1 MNWKKWSLLLTIVF
15 AMSLFLAACGGG
27 DDKETDSDAGDT
39 DQTEETDDAE
49 DTDSSADGEAGL
61 ADEQELSVN
70 IKTEPPSLHPGTSSD
85 TTSSAVLDQV
95 FEGLTRVNQDNEI
108 EEGMAESW
116 DVSEDGLTYTFNLR
130 EDATW
135 SNGDPVTASDFEFA
149 WKWVLDPENAD
160 TDYAYQLYPIKN
172 AEDAKE
178 NDGSLDDVGIT
189 SEDDHTLVVE
199 LEQPTEYFLE
209 LTAFHTYYPI
219 NEAVVS
225 GNADWALDAGDD
237 YVSNG
242 PFELVSWDHKDNI
255 VIEKSDDYWD
265 ADTVKLETIT
275 MHMIDEEST
284 ALQMYESDDLD
295 WIGDPIDSVPLAA
308 IPTMKDAGE
317 LEISDRAGV
326 YYYAFNTEEAP
337 FDNVNIRKAFA
348 LALDR
353 TSIVENITQGEQ
365 KPAMA
370 LVPPSIFEE
379 NDEGYFADND
389 VDGAKEYLEKGLDE
403 LGLDELPTVNL
414 SYNTDEGHAAIA
426 QAAQDIW
433 KKDLGVD
440 VELNNEE
447 WAVYLDSMGEGD
459 FQVGRMGWI
468 ADFNDSINFIE
479 IFQTV
484 GGNNYTNWE
493 DEEYQELIKASRS
506 ELDPDKRRALLR
518 DAEEVF
524 MDHMPIAPVYFYSNL
539 YAHKDHVKDI
549 TVSPIGNIQFKWG
562 YIAEE

>member
-1 MNWKKWSLLLTIVF
+1 MNWKKWSLLLAIVF
-15 AMSLFLAACGGG
+15 AMSMFLAACGGG
-27 DDKETDSDAGDT
+27 EDTDGDT
-39 DQTEETDDAE
+39 NDTEETDD
-49 DTDSSADGEAGL
+49 TDAADGEEEL
-61 ADEQELSVN
+61 ADVQELSVN
-70 IKTEPPSLHPGTSSD
+70 IKTEPPSLHPGTSTD

-95 FEGLTRVNQDNEI
+95 FEGLTRVNQDGEV

-116 DVSEDGLTYTFNLR
+116 DISDDELTYTFHLR

-135 SNGDPVTASDFEFA
+135 TNGDPVTANDFEYA

-189 SEDDHTLVVE
+189 AEDDHTLVVE

-209 LTAFHTYYPI
+209 LTAFYTYYPI
-219 NEAVVS
+219 HEEITSDNK
-225 GNADWALDAGDD
+225 DWATDAGED

-242 PFELVSWDHKDNI
+242 PFELISWDHKDNI
-255 VIEKSDDYWD
+255 VIEKNEDYWD

-284 ALQMYESDDLD
+284 ALQMYENDDLD
-295 WIGDPIDSVPLAA
+295 WIGDPTDSVPLAA
-308 IPTMKDAGE
+308 IPTMKEAGE

-326 YYYAFNTEEAP
+326 YYYSFNTEEEP

-348 LALDR
+348 LSLDR

-379 NDEGYFADND
+379 NEEGYFADND
-389 VDGAKEYLEKGLDE
+389 VDTAKEYLEEGLEE
-403 LGLDELPTVNL
+403 LGIDELPTVKL
-414 SYNTDEGHAAIA
+414 SYNTDEGHEAIA

-433 KKDLGVD
+433 KKELDVE

-447 WAVYLDSMGEGD
+447 WNVFLDSMGEGD
-459 FQVGRMGWI
+459 YQVGRMGWI
-468 ADFNDSINFIE
+468 ADFNDAINFLE
-479 IFQTV
+479 IFETV

-493 DEEYQELIKASRS
+493 DKEYQELNKASRE
-506 ELDPDKRRALLR
+506 ELDPDKRREILR
-518 DAEEVF
+518 EAEEIY
-524 MDHMPIAPVYFYSNL
+524 MDYMPIAPVYFYTNL
-539 YAHKDHVKDI
+539 YAHKDNVKNI
-549 TVSPIGNIQFKWG
+549 TVSPIGNIQYKWG
-562 YIAEE
+562 YITEE